1 MTGSK
6 YKAPLQR
13 PIFGSTLHVESVE
26 RLSSLMACLRTLN
39 VQRATHS
46 VHQFRASMSAYFKP
60 PKGGT
65 LTRKSHRLTSPRHP
79 KLHSVEI
86 SGLALR

>member
-6 YKAPLQR
+6 YKAPHQR

-39 VQRATHS
+39 VQRATHN
-46 VHQFRASMSAYFKP
+46 VQRFRCSMSAYFKP
-60 PKGGT
+60 PN
-65 LTRKSHRLTSPRHP
+65 P
-79 KLHSVEI
+79 EI
-86 SGLALR
+86 SPPDQTKTPKASFL